1 MPPTIVLP
9 EADAAACRHLVAFE
23 TDLNWMALEFDADAL
38 HQVAFGYP
46 NRERL
51 LRSNRFAETD
61 WIDEMPNWVAD
72 LQDRLVEFA
81 AGEPQDFSDVRL
93 ATDHLTPFGARV
105 TKQCR
110 KLGWG
115 QVRTYAQLAK
125 LASRPGAAR
134 AVGNVMANNRFPIV
148 VPCHRVVGS
157 GGGLGGYSAPG
168 GLTTKRHL
176 LQAEGSL

>member
-1 MPPTIVLP
+1 MSSTIALP
-9 EADAAACRHLVAFE
+9 QTDAAACHHCVAFE
-23 TDLNWMALEFDADAL
+23 TDLNWMALKFDTDAL

-51 LRSNRFAETD
+51 LRSNRFVETD
-61 WIDEMPNWVAD
+61 WIDEVPDWVAD
-72 LQDRLVEFA
+72 LRDRLINFA
-81 AGEPQDFSDVRL
+81 AGEPQEFGDIRL

-105 TKQCR
+105 IKQCQ

-125 LASRPGAAR
+125 LAGRPGAAR

-168 GLTTKRHL
+168 GLTTKQRL
-176 LQAEGSL
+176 LHAEGSL